1 MNDNTLKKA
10 GAFLA
15 IALFAA
21 SNLVAATVVNRG
33 QTITVTLQSEV
44 ADAGD
49 AVKDMSTV
57 PTQNAREGLLIFTY
71 DFARHGADALATNTA
86 NQFVEMDGPEVPDGT
101 IFLDDVIVEPGVA
114 FTAASLASAVV
125 TIGADGSGTV
135 ASPSVSAG
143 SPGTLIVGGITVV
156 QHSRSVA
163 VGNVLHRPFLN
174 FSTVGNSTVLAAGK
188 VTVYCPVILGNAQR

>member
-1 MNDNTLKKA
+1 MKDTLKKA

-15 IALFAA
+15 IALVFAA
-21 SNLVAATVVNRG
+21 NSLVAKTVVTRG

-44 ADAGD
+44 ADAGTQ
-49 AVKDMSTV
+49 VKDMSTV
-57 PTQNAREGLLIFTY
+57 PTQNARKGLLIFTY
-71 DFARHGADALATNTA
+71 DFDRHGAEALALGTA

-114 FTAASLASAVV
+114 FTADSLASATV

-135 ASPSVSAG
+135 ASPTVSAG

-174 FSTVGNSTVLAAGK
+174 FSTVGKSVVLAAGK